1 MFFGGGVWNGET
13 SFGGFEFCGL
23 SRERIGNPPLQGIQ
37 VERRTWKGG
46 SRTVPTERAKM
57 GPRPRLREDN
67 GGEGAKATRFL
78 GSARNGMWEG
88 LLWGFKPTPAE
99 GAEGKGGWVGAGVG
113 VSDGGPSLHAARA
126 VAMSAA
132 NKPLRMVRR
141 TPVQRLMSIR
151 NISGSGGAVFART
164 VSAECFTEHFTGL
177 NDSSCGRG
185 HTYTGSS
192 ALCCWTSGAS
202 SP

>member
-1 MFFGGGVWNGET
+1 MGGVNSVVCPG
-13 SFGGFEFCGL
+13 GGFETRPYRGFRLSVGRGRAVREPSLWRGRRWVPAPVFARTTVGRARRQRDSSAPLGMACGRA
-23 SRERIGNPPLQGIQ
+23 SFGVSNPPL
-37 VERRTWKGG
+37 RKG
-46 SRTVPTERAKM
+46 RK
-57 GPRPRLREDN
+57 
-67 GGEGAKATRFL
+67 
-78 GSARNGMWEG
+78 
-88 LLWGFKPTPAE
+88 
-99 GAEGKGGWVGAGVG
+99 GKGGWVGAGVG
-113 VSDGGPSLHAARA
+113 VSDGGPSLHAARV
-126 VAMSAA
+126 VAMRTAD
-132 NKPLRMVRR
+132 KPLRMVRR

>member
-1 MFFGGGVWNGET
+1 
-13 SFGGFEFCGL
+13 
-23 SRERIGNPPLQGIQ
+23 
-37 VERRTWKGG
+37 
-46 SRTVPTERAKM
+46 M

-113 VSDGGPSLHAARA
+113 VSDGVPSLHAARA

-164 VSAECFTEHFTGL
+164 VSAECFTEHFAGL

-192 ALCCWTSGAS
+192 AVCCWTIGAS
-202 SP
+202 SPRLIRSVGEVVDGSGWVNHLMIGRLTADCSGQSEIPQA